1 MAAEAIAFAPSRV
14 ACDWTLPTMLDFS
27 FKLNP
32 PATELSKCSALLNG
46 VATQYRVESYRTT
59 LSVKAVQRGAAL
71 YATRRGRHLVTED
84 CFLILNEGQEYSLE
98 FQWPAPTETL
108 CPFFQPGFLEQTSYC
123 LTTPV
128 SKQLDQLDAPTCS
141 AGFCERLYPRT
152 GPVAVLLDELHRGVR
167 AGRATA
173 FWLEDRFHE
182 LAAALVQLQANA
194 SREMDDLS
202 ALRPATRQELYRR
215 LHRGRDYLSSCYASP
230 VTVTSAAKA
239 ASLSPAHFHRQFKA
253 LFRQT
258 PMQFLQERRL
268 AAARRLLTS
277 TDEPVTTVCL
287 MVGLESL
294 GSFCSLF
301 HRRFGCS
308 PSRYRQ
314 AHKPGPK
321 KQP

>member
-1 MAAEAIAFAPSRV
+1 MP
-14 ACDWTLPTMLDFS
+14 DFR
-27 FKLNP
+27 FELNP
-32 PATELSKCSALLNG
+32 PAPELSKCSALLNG
-46 VATQYRVESYRTT
+46 VATHYRVDSYRTT

-71 YATRRGRHLVTED
+71 YVTPRGRRLVTED
-84 CFLILNEGQEYSLE
+84 CLMILNEDQEYSLE

-123 LTTPV
+123 LTTPI
-128 SKQLDQLDAPTCS
+128 SKQLDQFDAPTRS
-141 AGFCERLYPRT
+141 ADFCERLYPRT
-152 GPVAVLLDELHRGVR
+152 GPVGVLLDELHWGVR
-167 AGRATA
+167 AGHTTA
-173 FWLEDRFHE
+173 VWLEDRFHE
-182 LAAALVQLQANA
+182 LAAVLVQLQAKA
-194 SREMDDLS
+194 SRAMDDLA

-215 LHRGRDYLSSCYASP
+215 LHRGRDYLSSCYAAP

-239 ASLSPAHFHRQFKA
+239 SSLSPAHFHRQFKA
-253 LFRQT
+253 LFHQT

-277 TDEPVTTVCL
+277 TDEPVTSVCL
-287 MVGLESL
+287 MVGLDSL

-308 PSRYRQ
+308 PNHYRRTQ
-314 AHKPGPK
+314 KPGEK